1 MGIETLPIE
10 DWLEESGALRRGHFQ
25 LSSGLHSSAYVQ
37 CALLLEQ
44 PARAR
49 VVGSTLARQLEGLS
63 PDSVVSP
70 ALGGLIIGYE
80 VAVALGIP
88 FRFVE
93 RVEGAMALRR
103 GFSLWEAERVVI
115 VEDVVTTGKSTRE
128 AMEVVRAHG
137 ATVCG
142 VASIL
147 NRTESQSPFD
157 VPFFSLLD
165 LVLPTHEP
173 ASCPLC
179 LAGTPIDKPGSRP
192 IP

>member
-1 MGIETLPIE
+1 MVIETLPLE

-49 VVGSTLARQLEGLS
+49 VVGATLARHLEWISL
-63 PDSVVSP
+63 DSVVSP

-93 RVEGAMALRR
+93 RVKGAMALRR
-103 GFSLWEAERVVI
+103 GFSLREGERVVI

-128 AMEVVRAHG
+128 AMEVVRTRG

-147 NRTESQSPFD
+147 DRTEGQSPFD
-157 VPFFSLLD
+157 VLFVSLLD
-165 LVLPTHEP
+165 LVLPTHDP
-173 ASCPLC
+173 ADCPLC
-179 LAGTPIDKPGSRP
+179 RAGTPIDRPGSRP